1 MWMLGPDT
9 FAVAPAIR
17 NPFAVGWPFAVAMEE
32 GRGPKRGPC
41 ANMGCKNPDTS
52 GGQWN
57 WLPPPTE
64 LAGLDLREDAVCR
77 CNKRACQEYFRG
89 EKRRKL
95 KEAMFQGGTND
106 PCLPKQ
112 YKVKKVKEIWGIR
125 CARAFPEPKPAPMS
139 LAHPCPLRAAGTPT
153 SVR

>member
-1 MWMLGPDT
+1 M
-9 FAVAPAIR
+9 AVE
-17 NPFAVGWPFAVAMEE
+17 PFAVAMEE
-32 GRGPKRGPC
+32 GRGPKRGPY
-41 ANMGCKNPDTS
+41 ANMGCKSPDTS

-64 LAGLDLREDAVCR
+64 LAGFDLREDAVCR

-112 YKVKKVKEIWGIR
+112 
-125 CARAFPEPKPAPMS
+125 
-139 LAHPCPLRAAGTPT
+139 
-153 SVR
+153 

>member
-1 MWMLGPDT
+1 MWMLEPGSRKTASPS
-9 FAVAPAIR
+9 PNR
-17 NPFAVGWPFAVAMEE
+17 FAVGWKRFAVAMEE

-64 LAGLDLREDAVCR
+64 LAGFDLREDAVCR

-112 YKVKKVKEIWGIR
+112 YKVKKVKEIWGIK
-125 CARAFPEPKPAPMS
+125 CARAVCRRIMW
-139 LAHPCPLRAAGTPT
+139 
-153 SVR
+153 